1 MSLLTPDLGLLFW
14 MLLSFLLVFG
24 ALAKFGFP
32 IITGMVDK
40 RREHIQEAL
49 HEADKARLR
58 IEGVED
64 EARRIMED
72 ATRRSGEMLAAATS
86 NSQKIVESAR
96 EKAEADAA
104 ARIEA
109 ARKQIEI
116 EKQKALGDMRATV
129 ALLSVEVAEKVMR
142 VKLDNSDGGDR
153 ELIGR
158 LVDEAERGIADSP
171 KVE

>member
-1 MSLLTPDLGLLFW
+1 MSLLTPELGLLFW

-49 HEADKARLR
+49 READKARLR

-64 EARRIMED
+64 EARKIMEE

-129 ALLSVEVAEKVMR
+129 ALLSVEVAEKVIR
-142 VKLDNSDGGDR
+142 AKLDMSDGSDGG
-153 ELIGR
+153 LVGR
-158 LVDEAERGIADSP
+158 LVDEAERGVGDSS